1 MNSIALNQKKYRRR
15 SDKLLVILTA
25 LCILFLNGVH
35 CVEVGDSKQQ
45 VRGEDD
51 DDESTIMFSILIHS
65 NKKNDSFLI

>member
-35 CVEVGDSKQQ
+35 CVEVGDGKQQ

-51 DDESTIMFSILIHS
+51 GESTIMFSILIHS

>member
-1 MNSIALNQKKYRRR
+1 MNSIVLKQKKYRRR

-25 LCILFLNGVH
+25 LSILFLNGVH
-35 CVEVGDSKQQ
+35 CVEVGDGKQQ

-51 DDESTIMFSILIHS
+51 GESTIMFSILIHS